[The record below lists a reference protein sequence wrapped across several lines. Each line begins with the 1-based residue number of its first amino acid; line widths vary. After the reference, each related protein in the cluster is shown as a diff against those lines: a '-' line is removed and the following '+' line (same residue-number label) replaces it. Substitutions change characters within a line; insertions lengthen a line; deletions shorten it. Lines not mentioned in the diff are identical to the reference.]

1 MPYPRDTRSRYV
13 LGRTDLILNLFK
25 GFPVQFSHMNS
36 KRIFSGSLSTPLCAE
51 IVATRGT
58 SLISALTRELLI
70 LCLGDQVEHA
80 VRVRVFPYAES
91 IQAVWVMFAV
101 KYRSVL

>member
-13 LGRTDLILNLFK
+13 LGRTDLLLIFFK

-36 KRIFSGSLSTPLCAE
+36 KRIFSGSLSAPLCAE
-51 IVATRGT
+51 IVATRGS